1 MSLRRRSLGL
11 LALVVLAGPALA
23 ACGGGGS
30 SPSESAPQLLA
41 KAKSTLDTVKTAHFV
56 LESTGAPTTGTVLVG
71 GQGDIARPA
80 SFDGTLKV
88 HALGSALDLKVISVG
103 GTVYAQLP
111 FSTSYSVVDPAQF
124 GFGDP
129 GALLDP
135 NTGISQLLAK
145 AEKAKLGDEKR
156 VDGDAVREVTA
167 DLPGALVKQ
176 ILTSKDP
183 STPVKARFSIATAS
197 GQLRRAELTGP
208 FFVAGKNA
216 TFTLRLSNFGADVH
230 IAAPPT
236 G

>member
-1 MSLRRRSLGL
+1 VSLRRRSAGL

-23 ACGGGGS
+23 ACGGD
-30 SPSESAPQLLA
+30 SPSESAPDLLA
-41 KAKSTLDTVKTAHFV
+41 KAKSTLDAADSAHFV
-56 LESTGAPTTGTVLVG
+56 LESTGAPKTGTVLTG
-71 GQGDIARPA
+71 GEGDIARPA

-88 HALGSALDLKVISVG
+88 NALGSALDLKVISVD

-111 FSTSYSVVDPAQF
+111 FTTSYSVVDPAQF

-135 NTGISQLLAK
+135 ETGISQLLAK
-145 AEKAKLGDEKR
+145 AESAKLGDEKR
-156 VDGDAVREVTA
+156 VGGEVVREVTA
-167 DLPGALVKQ
+167 KLPGDLVEQ

-183 STPVKARFSIATAS
+183 STPVKARFSIATKT
-197 GQLRRAELTGP
+197 GELRRAQLTGP
-208 FFVAGKNA
+208 FYVAGQDA
-216 TFTLRLSNFGADVH
+216 TFTLQLSDFGADVH